1 MTDRPKTQTD
11 TATVAAPASTQP
23 ATRNEGPVFS
33 SEPPHGTGK
42 GVAALPDGLEEQGRS
57 VCLSLEGPG
66 GEVLARVELV
76 LLGRAE
82 PVSLPITTTPP
93 PDPPSDD
100 GQTLG
105 QTTLNRYAPPGKRQP

>member
-1 MTDRPKTQTD
+1 MNDRPKTQTD
-11 TATVAAPASTQP
+11 TETVAAPASTQP
-23 ATRNEGPVFS
+23 ATRNEGQVFS

-76 LLGRAE
+76 LFGRAE
-82 PVSLPITTTPP
+82 PVSLPMVSVL
-93 PDPPSDD
+93 DPSQDESSP
-100 GQTLG
+100 
-105 QTTLNRYAPPGKRQP
+105 

>member
-1 MTDRPKTQTD
+1 MNDRPKTQTD
-11 TATVAAPASTQP
+11 TETVAAPASTQP

-33 SEPPHGTGK
+33 SRPPHGTGK

-76 LLGRAE
+76 LLGPAE
-82 PVSLPITTTPP
+82 PVSLPMVSVL
-93 PDPPSDD
+93 DPS
-100 GQTLG
+100 QTSSSAG
-105 QTTLNRYAPPGKRQP
+105 TH

>member
-1 MTDRPKTQTD
+1 MTDRPPTD

-33 SEPPHGTGK
+33 SRPPHGTGA
-42 GVAALPDGLEEQGRS
+42 GVIPGGLDAQGRS
-57 VCLSLEGPG
+57 ICLRLEGPSG
-66 GEVLARVELV
+66 RVLARVERV

-93 PDPPSDD
+93 PDLPSDD
-100 GQTLG
+100 GQALG